1 MIFPFLRI
9 IWNKMPRLP
18 RLAGDCLQTANCRG
32 AGTAWMLLNAAPSS
46 SGGRLLANGEQAR
59 GGHMGQTPRIR
70 HFVTHR
76 GGRQGYCRVL
86 PCLCFLYK
94 ILRLASL
101 AQDDNKRVPCLSFDR
116 GKEPLRLTEWRNL
129 ARKRIVEQTLSLY
142 PCLPPG
148 GKVAAEPTEEGR
160 SLSRHSEEQSDAGAQ
175 TYGRRSVC
183 AGAAAGASK

>member
-9 IWNKMPRLP
+9 IWNKMSRLP
-18 RLAGDCLQTANCRG
+18 RLAGDCLQTANK
-32 AGTAWMLLNAAPSS
+32 
-46 SGGRLLANGEQAR
+46 AR

-183 AGAAAGASK
+183 AGAAAGASEKDIEKQQLLQNIFRRIKHEKGI